1 MTPLQP
7 IVNQIICL
15 STTLSLENVQNE
27 RRITT
32 ESIFASIH
40 SLLLIDAVG
49 MSYSLFRI
57 EFYFLIEESLKS
69 PLFCFAHCV
78 GVLILKTLSFVRCQ
92 KKQSCAQR
100 LGINYFQ
107 RGRVPAAIIHK
118 FSKKCLCSIY
128 FYNKLLNM
136 LFLKLWQ
143 VVHIQWYC
151 KSFVTHK
158 KSFKNKRVANVS
170 EKYIYRA
177 VS

>member
-1 MTPLQP
+1 MTSLQL

-27 RRITT
+27 RRKTT

-78 GVLILKTLSFVRCQ
+78 GVLILKTQSCARCQ
-92 KKQSCAQR
+92 KNSRAQIR
-100 LGINYFQ
+100 VINYFQ
-107 RGRVPAAIIHK
+107 RGRVPEIIRK
-118 FSKKCLCSIY
+118 FIMSMQYSPQTPLFTFQYFSVPLHVSHFWIFLVQNTKKKY
-128 FYNKLLNM
+128 
-136 LFLKLWQ
+136 
-143 VVHIQWYC
+143 
-151 KSFVTHK
+151 
-158 KSFKNKRVANVS
+158 FKN
-170 EKYIYRA
+170 
-177 VS
+177 